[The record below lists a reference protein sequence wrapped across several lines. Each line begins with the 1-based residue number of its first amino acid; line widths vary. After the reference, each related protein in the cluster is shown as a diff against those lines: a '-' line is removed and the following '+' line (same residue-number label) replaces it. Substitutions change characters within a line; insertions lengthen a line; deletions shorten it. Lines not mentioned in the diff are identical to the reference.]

1 MANLTYKTH
10 DVIIASLAA
19 AGAKVGLLTAAP
31 AADGTGVSEPN
42 VIYGYERQDITFG
55 ATTRGTGGDA
65 GKSIIKNDSAIVFGP
80 AATQA
85 WPTVTH
91 IGLFD
96 ADDELIAFSAV
107 GTPRTAPMNDSI
119 SFGAEA
125 IVFKFR

>member
-19 AGAKVGLLTAAP
+19 AGAKVGLLTAVP
-31 AADGTGVSEPN
+31 AADGTGVVEPN
-42 VIYGYERQDITFG
+42 VIYGYARQAVTFG
-55 ATTRGTGGDA
+55 ATTRGAGADA
-65 GKSIIKNDSAIVFGP
+65 GKSIIKTNIALVFGP
-80 AATQA
+80 ATTEG

-91 IGLFD
+91 VGLFD
-96 ADDELIAFSAV
+96 AANALIAYSPV
-107 GTPRTAPMNDSI
+107 GTPRTCPVNDSI